1 MKKICVYAISK
12 NEIKFV
18 ERFFNSVKE
27 ADYVCVLDTGSTD
40 GTFERF
46 KELGV
51 IVAQKKYKKFRFD
64 VARNDS
70 LKLIP
75 ADSDICVCVD
85 IDEYFKNHPQE
96 K

>member
-1 MKKICVYAISK
+1 MNKKICVYAIAK

-18 ERFFNSVKE
+18 ERWYESVKE

-51 IVAQKKYKKFRFD
+51 ITKIKMKQI
-64 VARNDS
+64 
-70 LKLIP
+70 L
-75 ADSDICVCVD
+75 
-85 IDEYFKNHPQE
+85 
-96 K
+96 